1 MHRCRLVAA
10 ALLTLG
16 LCVPAGAQAADC
28 AGADLVPAADNAA
41 VVSQATLCLLNQQRA
56 IAGATALTENGRLT
70 RASAAYSQ
78 RMVAEAFFDHDA
90 PDGTTLVDRL
100 TGAGYDVDAAPVVG
114 ENIGWGES
122 TLATPRAMVQAW
134 MASPGHRENLLSRDY
149 TQIGLGIALGTPG
162 EGADG
167 ATYTTDFGSGKPAK
181 RHASVRNATNRP
193 VQRAACARSSKRART
208 CARSAR
214 SRRR

>member
-1 MHRCRLVAA
+1 MPRCRLVAA

-41 VVSQATLCLLNQQRA
+41 VVSQATLCLLNQERA
-56 IAGATALTENGRLT
+56 AAGAAALSENGRLT

-78 RMVAEAFFDHDA
+78 RMVAEAFFDHES
-90 PDGTTLVDRL
+90 PHGTTLVDRL
-100 TGAGYDVDAAPVVG
+100 TRAGYDIGAAPFVG

-122 TLATPRAMVQAW
+122 ALATPRAMVQAW

-162 EGADG
+162 EGPDG
-167 ATYTTDFGSGKPAK
+167 ATYPTDFGSGKPAA
-181 RHASVRNATNRP
+181 RHASVRNAKSRP
-193 VQRAACARSSKRART
+193 LRHTTR
-208 CARSAR
+208 ARSAR